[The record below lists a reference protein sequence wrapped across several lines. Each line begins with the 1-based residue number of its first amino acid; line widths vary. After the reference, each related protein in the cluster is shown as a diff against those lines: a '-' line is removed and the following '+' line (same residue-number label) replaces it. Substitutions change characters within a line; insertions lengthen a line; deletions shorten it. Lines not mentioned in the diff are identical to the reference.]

1 MSASVGETCSRK
13 SFLLSLKRYLCEWFE
28 YYVAF
33 ENDIRDQMLCI
44 ISLKVLIDLSFM
56 TTS

>member
-13 SFLLSLKRYLCEWFE
+13 SFLLFLKRYLCEWFE

-44 ISLKVLIDLSFM
+44 ISPD
-56 TTS
+56 